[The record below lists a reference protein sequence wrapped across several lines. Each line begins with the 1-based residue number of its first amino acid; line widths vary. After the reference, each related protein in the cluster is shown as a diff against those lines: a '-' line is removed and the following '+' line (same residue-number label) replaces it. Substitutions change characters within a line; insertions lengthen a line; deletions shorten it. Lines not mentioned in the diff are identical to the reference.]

1 MRTHFDTVIV
11 GGGQAGLAVSYC
23 LTRHGHAHIVLEQ
36 SDKPGE
42 AWRNHR
48 WDSFTLNTPNWQTKL
63 PGAAYNGPDPDGF
76 MTRNEIIAYLERY
89 IERFHLPV
97 RYGVRV
103 ERVERNETSGLY
115 LVWTSDRGAIIV
127 RRPAGDQA
135 RSPHRERIGAG

>member
-1 MRTHFDTVIV
+1 MRTYLDTVIV

-36 SDKPGE
+36 SDKTGE

-76 MTRNEIIAYLERY
+76 EPRSKLRKEITNGY
-89 IERFHLPV
+89 
-97 RYGVRV
+97 
-103 ERVERNETSGLY
+103 
-115 LVWTSDRGAIIV
+115 
-127 RRPAGDQA
+127 RRSCFVQPSAHQ
-135 RSPHRERIGAG
+135 RT